1 MPRRCAPGAVTIR
14 QHLPSVYGAPH
25 PYRNRPRQ
33 RDSTC
38 APLFSYNCSV
48 PMPTRTTTYTD
59 DGHLI
64 TIHMAKSVSTRDD
77 VERAHHQFIV
87 DHWASLAAASFQGFK
102 AYGAGAII
110 VKERTD
116 DTADAD
122 HPFPTY
128 QVWFATHLNDW
139 LTATLDTAVAQWLDD
154 QFQTYDPNE
163 AGLYVFFDEALGAR
177 PYLVEGTPSPP
188 AAFKASRAAFN

>member
-1 MPRRCAPGAVTIR
+1 
-14 QHLPSVYGAPH
+14 
-25 PYRNRPRQ
+25 
-33 RDSTC
+33 
-38 APLFSYNCSV
+38 
-48 PMPTRTTTYTD
+48 MPTRTTTYTD
-59 DGHLI
+59 DGYLI
-64 TIHMAKSVSTRDD
+64 AIHMAKSVSTRDD
-77 VERAHHQFIV
+77 IERAHHQFIV
-87 DHWASLAAASFQGFK
+87 DHWPSLAAASFQGFK
-102 AYGAGAII
+102 TYGAGAII
-110 VKERTD
+110 VKKRGD

-139 LTATLDTAVAQWLDD
+139 LTAALDTAVAQWLDD

-177 PYLVEGTPSPP
+177 PYLVEGTPAPP